1 MAVPREPDQVVR
13 VFLDLMEKRQLPEA
27 RALLAPDFVMTFPGN
42 VSPSSLEALVE
53 WAKNRYRF
61 VRKTYEHVEVCGTG
75 NDRAVVYCSGTLS
88 GEWLDQT
95 PFEGI
100 RFIDRFEL
108 RSGLIRRQS
117 VWNDMAL
124 HTIPQP

>member
-13 VFLDLMEKRQLPEA
+13 LFLDLMERRQLPEA
-27 RALLAPDFVMTFPGN
+27 QALLAPDFAMTFPGN
-42 VSPSSLEALVE
+42 VSPPSLEALVE

-61 VRKTYEHVEVCGTG
+61 VRKTYEHVEVCGNG
-75 NDRAVVYCSGTLS
+75 GDHAVVYCSGTLS

-108 RSGLIRRQS
+108 RSGLIHRQS

-124 HTIPQP
+124 HNIPQP

>member
-13 VFLDLMEKRQLPEA
+13 LFLDLMERRQLPEA
-27 RALLAPDFVMTFPGN
+27 QALLAPDFAMTFPGN
-42 VSPSSLEALVE
+42 VSPPSLDVLVE

-61 VRKTYEHVEVCGTG
+61 VRKTYEHVEVCGT
-75 NDRAVVYCSGTLS
+75 DHERAVVYCSGTLS

-124 HTIPQP
+124 HTTPQP

>member
-27 RALLAPDFVMTFPGN
+27 QALLAPDFVMIFPGN
-42 VSPSSLEALVE
+42 VSPPSLEALVE

-75 NDRAVVYCSGTLS
+75 NDRAVVYCSGTLN

-108 RSGLIRRQS
+108 RSGLIHRQS

-124 HTIPQP
+124 HTTPQP

>member
-13 VFLDLMEKRQLPEA
+13 LFLDLMERRQLPQA
-27 RALLAPDFVMTFPGN
+27 QALLAPDFTMTFPGN
-42 VSPSSLEALVE
+42 VSPPSLEALVE

-61 VRKTYEHVEVCGTG
+61 VRKTYEHVDVSTSVDGLS
-75 NDRAVVYCSGTLS
+75 VVHCSGTLS

-100 RFIDRFEL
+100 RFIDRFEI
-108 RSGLIRRQS
+108 REGLIQRQS

-124 HTIPQP
+124 FAPPQT

>member
-1 MAVPREPDQVVR
+1 MRVPRDPDQVAR
-13 VFLDLMEKRQLPEA
+13 LFLDLMEKRQLPEA
-27 RALLAPDFVMTFPGN
+27 QALLAPDFVMTLPGN
-42 VSPSSLEALVE
+42 VSPPSLEALVE

-75 NDRAVVYCSGTLS
+75 NDRAVVYCSGNLS

-95 PFEGI
+95 PFKDI

-108 RSGLIRRQS
+108 RSGLIHRQS

-124 HTIPQP
+124 HTTPQP

>member
-1 MAVPREPDQVVR
+1 
-13 VFLDLMEKRQLPEA
+13 MERRQLPEA
-27 RALLAPDFVMTFPGN
+27 QALLAPDFAMTFPGN
-42 VSPSSLEALVE
+42 VSPPSLDALVE

-61 VRKTYEHVEVCGTG
+61 VRKTYEHVEVCGT
-75 NDRAVVYCSGTLS
+75 DHERAVVYCSGTLS

-124 HTIPQP
+124 HTTPQP

>member
-13 VFLDLMEKRQLPEA
+13 LFLDLMERRQLPEA
-27 RALLAPDFVMTFPGN
+27 QALLAPGFAMTFPGN
-42 VSPSSLEALVE
+42 VSPPSLEALVE

-61 VRKTYEHVEVCGTG
+61 VRKTYEHVEVCGSG
-75 NDRAVVYCSGTLS
+75 GDHAVVYCSGTLS

-95 PFEGI
+95 TFEGI

-124 HTIPQP
+124 HTISQP